1 MDKFIWV
8 GYGTLYPWP
17 SLKTLKKKKKNQLL
31 YKTLDREIK
40 VYLIIL
46 HFKKYTWRDFASQA
60 HYGKGKEDE
69 EEAQ

>member
-1 MDKFIWV
+1 MAI
-8 GYGTLYPWP
+8 PQNI
-17 SLKTLKKKKKNQLL
+17 KKKKKNQLF